1 MVVDRIEVYLDGTEE
16 PLAVLKEPPY
26 RLKLDTRK
34 IPDGEHTLKVVTHF
48 RGGGQEIREI
58 PFTINNY
65 PDVLVVGLDEGGEVA
80 GEVELRLAVGEP
92 ELPVEPVRFNPIWYA
107 VALVVVLGGIWA
119 YFALSPAAEKIVA
132 EVAPPAA
139 QEAKAPEG
147 GAQPA
152 AGVDPALM
160 EKGKAIYEANCA
172 ACHGANGQGVPGAF
186 PPLAG
191 NPHLADANHIL
202 NVLKNGLQGPLTVN
216 GQTYNGQMPA
226 FPQLSDADHKAVA
239 TYIRNSFGNSF
250 GPVE

>member
-16 PLAVLKEPPY
+16 PLAVLREPPY

-58 PFTINNY
+58 PFTVNNY

-147 GAQPA
+147 GAQPT

-160 EKGKAIYEANCA
+160 EKGKAVYEASCA
-172 ACHGANGQGVPGAF
+172 ACHGANGQGI
-186 PPLAG
+186 PPVMPALAG
-191 NPHLADANHIL
+191 NANLKDAAMIL
-202 NVLKNGLQGPLTVN
+202 NVVKNGRGA
-216 GQTYNGQMPA
+216 MPA
-226 FPQLSDADHKAVA
+226 VGAGFTEEELKAVA

-250 GPVE
+250 GPVQ

>member
-16 PLAVLKEPPY
+16 PLAVLREPPY

-58 PFTINNY
+58 PFTVNNY
-65 PDVLVVGLDEGGEVA
+65 PGVLVVGLDEGGEVA

-92 ELPVEPVRFNPIWYA
+92 ELPVEPVRFNPLWYA
-107 VALVVVLGGIWA
+107 VATVVVLGGIWA

-132 EVAPPAA
+132 EVAPPAK
-139 QEAKAPEG
+139 EAPHGEAS
-147 GAQPA
+147 AQP

-160 EKGKAIYEANCA
+160 EKGKTTYEASCA
-172 ACHGANGQGVPGAF
+172 ACHGANGQGM
-186 PPLAG
+186 PPVMPALAG
-191 NPHLADANHIL
+191 NANLKDAAMVIS
-202 NVLKNGLQGPLTVN
+202 VTKNGRGA
-216 GQTYNGQMPA
+216 MPA
-226 FPQLSDADHKAVA
+226 VGAGFTEEELKAVA

-250 GPVE
+250 GPVQ

>member
-1 MVVDRIEVYLDGTEE
+1 MVVDRVEVYLDGTEE

-92 ELPVEPVRFNPIWYA
+92 ELPVEPVRFNPLWYA
-107 VALVVVLGGIWA
+107 VATVVVLGGIWA

-139 QEAKAPEG
+139 QEAMATEG

-160 EKGKAIYEANCA
+160 GKGKAIYEASCA
-172 ACHGANGQGVPGAF
+172 ACHGANGQGI
-186 PPLAG
+186 PPVMPALAG
-191 NPHLADANHIL
+191 NANLKDAAMIL
-202 NVLKNGLQGPLTVN
+202 NVVKNGRGA
-216 GQTYNGQMPA
+216 MPA
-226 FPQLSDADHKAVA
+226 VGAGFTEEELKAVA

-250 GPVE
+250 GPVQ

>member
-1 MVVDRIEVYLDGTEE
+1 MVVDRIEVYLDGAAE

-92 ELPVEPVRFNPIWYA
+92 ELPVEPVRFNPLWYA
-107 VALVVVLGGIWA
+107 VATVAVLGSIWA

-139 QEAKAPEG
+139 QEAMAPEG
-147 GAQPA
+147 GAQPT

-160 EKGKAIYEANCA
+160 GKGKAIYEASCA
-172 ACHGANGQGVPGAF
+172 ACHGANGQGM
-186 PPLAG
+186 PPVMPALAG
-191 NPHLADANHIL
+191 NANLKDAAMVIS
-202 NVLKNGLQGPLTVN
+202 VTKNGRGA
-216 GQTYNGQMPA
+216 MPA
-226 FPQLSDADHKAVA
+226 VGAGFTEEELKAVA

-250 GPVE
+250 GPVQ

>member
-58 PFTINNY
+58 PFTVNNY

-92 ELPVEPVRFNPIWYA
+92 ELPVEPVRFNPLWYA

-119 YFALSPAAEKIVA
+119 YFALSPAAEKIVT
-132 EVAPPAA
+132 EVAPPAKEAPHGEASA
-139 QEAKAPEG
+139 QL
-147 GAQPA
+147 

-160 EKGKAIYEANCA
+160 EKGKAIYEANCV
-172 ACHGANGQGVPGAF
+172 ACHQANGQGMPPAF
-186 PPLAG
+186 PALAG
-191 NPHLADANHIL
+191 NANLKDAAMIL
-202 NVLKNGLQGPLTVN
+202 NVVKNGRGA
-216 GQTYNGQMPA
+216 MPA
-226 FPQLSDADHKAVA
+226 VGAGFTEEELKAVA

>member
-58 PFTINNY
+58 PFTVNNY

-92 ELPVEPVRFNPIWYA
+92 ELPVEPVRFNPLWYA

-139 QEAKAPEG
+139 QEATPTEEAA
-147 GAQPA
+147 AQPA

-172 ACHGANGQGVPGAF
+172 ACHQANGQGMPPAF
-186 PPLAG
+186 PALAG
-191 NPHLADANHIL
+191 NANLKDAAMIL
-202 NVLKNGLQGPLTVN
+202 NVVKNGRGA
-216 GQTYNGQMPA
+216 MPPVGAA
-226 FPQLSDADHKAVA
+226 FSDEELKAVA

>member
-1 MVVDRIEVYLDGTEE
+1 MVVDRVEVYLDGTEE

-92 ELPVEPVRFNPIWYA
+92 ELPVEPVRFNPLWYA

-139 QEAKAPEG
+139 QEAKAPES
-147 GAQPA
+147 GAQPT

-160 EKGKAIYEANCA
+160 GKGKAIYEANCA
-172 ACHGANGQGVPGAF
+172 ACHGANGQGMPPAF
-186 PPLAG
+186 PALAG
-191 NPHLADANHIL
+191 NANLKDAAMIL
-202 NVLKNGLQGPLTVN
+202 NVVKNGRGA
-216 GQTYNGQMPA
+216 MPA
-226 FPQLSDADHKAVA
+226 VGAGFTEEELKAVA

-250 GPVE
+250 GPVQ